1 LKSLKTILSK
11 YTIFLWALMKPLGI
25 WGVFLAGLLDS
36 AFIGLPVDVVVASY
50 VYNDRMRFLLY
61 VLMASAGSTL
71 GSLVMYWIG
80 LKGGAVLLR
89 KRMSPERLE
98 KIEASFAKHQFLTLM
113 IPAMLPPPTPFKL
126 FELAAAAFEMPVGK
140 FLLAIFTGRCVR
152 FLAVGILTIKFGPQ
166 FVHWSGAFFR
176 HHFWWIVLVVA
187 VVAGLWLLL
196 GRKKAEPLA
205 TAVPDALSP
214 QLPPSH

>member
-1 LKSLKTILSK
+1 MKSLKTILSK

-36 AFIGLPVDVVVASY
+36 AFIGLPVDVVVAGY
-50 VYNDRMRFLLY
+50 VYHDPVRFLLY
-61 VLMASAGSTL
+61 VLMASGGSTL

-89 KRMSPERLE
+89 KRMSPERLK
-98 KIEASFAKHQFLTLM
+98 KIEALFAKHEFLTLM

-140 FLLAIFTGRCVR
+140 FLLAIFVGRCVR
-152 FLAVGILTIKFGPQ
+152 FLTVGALTIKFGPQ

-176 HHFWWIVLVVA
+176 HHFWWIVLA
-187 VVAGLWLLL
+187 IAAVAGLWLLL
-196 GRKKAEPLA
+196 GRKKAASEP
-205 TAVPDALSP
+205 TAVPETLSP
-214 QLPPSH
+214 QLPPPH

>member
-1 LKSLKTILSK
+1 MKAIKTFLAK
-11 YTIFLWALMKPLGI
+11 YTVFLWALMKPLGI

-36 AFIGLPVDVVVASY
+36 AFIGLPIDVVVASY
-50 VYNDRMRFLLY
+50 VYTDRMRFLVY

-71 GSLVMYWIG
+71 GSLVVYWIG

-89 KRMSPERLE
+89 KRMAPERLAR
-98 KIEASFAKHQFLTLM
+98 IEASFARHQFLALM

-152 FLAVGILTIKFGPQ
+152 FLTVGFLTIKFGPQ
-166 FVHWSGAFFR
+166 FVHWTAALFQR
-176 HHFWWIVLVVA
+176 HFWRVALVVA
-187 VVAGLWLLL
+187 VVAAVVWWFR
-196 GRKKAEPLA
+196 RKPQPAPS
-205 TAVPDALSP
+205 AL
-214 QLPPSH
+214 